1 MRRYPS
7 PARSKLAYIV
17 CSFCL
22 MIVIASFPS
31 CTNSSSKASDL
42 KQEITKRLEILTSS
56 YKFQIIPINLQGK
69 VFDSLVSQIS
79 NLSEANSKKDF
90 QEYYLS
96 IHESFSK
103 YNITIPDNPRTKD
116 DFLINTLMGLD
127 SLIFRYIPSRLNFS
141 DYKMIV
147 VPNTSN
153 LKVGETLNAKI
164 YQPEFIS
171 GDFRLP
177 SENGVGQYNL
187 RAGSAG
193 TRKIEGKAV
202 YSNEFGSKDTLIW
215 SYEFNVK

>member
-1 MRRYPS
+1 
-7 PARSKLAYIV
+7 
-17 CSFCL
+17 

-79 NLSEANSKKDF
+79 DLSEANSKKDF

-127 SLIFRYIPSRLNFS
+127 SLIFRYIPSRLNYS

-164 YQPEFIS
+164 YLTVSDTLYEPEFIS